1 MKKIIYSLLVLAMA
15 AFTFSSCEDVPAPY
29 DMPTKPETP
38 ELSTDGTEANPY
50 TVADAKIAATGT
62 NVFVKAFIV
71 GYVPDKAL
79 NEAIFSDAA
88 SAEKAPTNILIAAS
102 ADETNVTNCMPIQLP
117 AGAIRTALNLKDN
130 PGNLKQEV
138 ILCGNIENYFGATG
152 LKSVAYAKIGAK
164 EFGTKPGDSTT
175 TPDTPSTGKGSA
187 SDPYTVAEAVA
198 AIKAGAPTNE
208 VYLTGIISEVG
219 YYNETYK
226 SLSYYIS
233 DDGKSKDMQVYSGKG
248 LNGADFTSK
257 GDLKVGQKVTIK
269 GIIKSF
275 TDKNGTEIMEVD
287 KSSTIIKIEGEGTG
301 GEVTPKPEIPDT
313 GDGMTVNSIISG
325 KTSATDLTENSYG
338 TQAVDKNETWYSW
351 KYENVAYSGVKI
363 CKANG
368 DFTGCIQVQGNASDA
383 SKQGFFFNSSA
394 FSKDIKSIKIV
405 VNGLAKYND
414 PTVFSV
420 YGGTEAHPTTNK
432 VNGTHTTEKKNENI
446 NSFTFVYD
454 FSNVS
459 NKYFTIWNNAIGV
472 LYIEKVIVTLK

>member
-1 MKKIIYSLLVLAMA
+1 MKKIIYSLFVLAMA

-164 EFGTKPGDSTT
+164 EFGTKPGGSTT

-198 AIKAGAPTNE
+198 AIKAGAPTYE
-208 VYLTGIISEVG
+208 VYLTGIVSDV
-219 YYNETYK
+219 YFYSDQYK

-257 GDLKVGQKVTIK
+257 DDLKAGQKVTIK
-269 GIIKSF
+269 GIIKAF
-275 TDKNGTEIMEVD
+275 NKNGTDIMEVD
-287 KSSTIIKIEGEGTG
+287 KNSTIIKIEGEGTG

-420 YGGTEAHPTTNK
+420 YGGTEAHPTTHK
-432 VNGTHTTEKKNENI
+432 VSGTHTTEKKNENI

-454 FSNVS
+454 FSTVS

>member
-1 MKKIIYSLLVLAMA
+1 MKKIIYSLLVLAMS
-15 AFTFSSCEDVPAPY
+15 AFTFSSCEDVPTPY

-79 NEAIFSDAA
+79 NEAIFGDAA

-164 EFGTKPGDSTT
+164 EFGTKPGGSTT

-187 SDPYTVAEAVA
+187 SDPYAVAEAIA
-198 AIKAGAPTNE
+198 AIKAGAPTYE
-208 VYLTGIISEVG
+208 VYLTGIVSDV
-219 YYNETYK
+219 YFYSDQYK

-233 DDGKSKDMQVYSGKG
+233 DSGKSKDMQVYSGKG

-257 GDLKVGQKVTIK
+257 DDLKVGQKVTIK
-269 GIIKSF
+269 GIIKAF
-275 TDKNGTEIMEVD
+275 NKNGTDIMEVD

-432 VNGTHTTEKKNENI
+432 VNGTHTTEKKNETI

-454 FSNVS
+454 FSTVS

-472 LYIEKVIVTLK
+472 LYIEKIIVTLK

>member
-1 MKKIIYSLLVLAMA
+1 MKKIIYSLFVLAMA

-38 ELSTDGTEANPY
+38 ELTTDGTEANPY

-79 NEAIFSDAA
+79 NEAIFGDAA
-88 SAEKAPTNILIAAS
+88 SAASAPTNILVAAS

-164 EFGTKPGDSTT
+164 EFGTKPGGSTT

-187 SDPYTVAEAVA
+187 SDPYTVAEAIA
-198 AIKAGAPTNE
+198 AIKAGAPTYE
-208 VYLTGIISEVG
+208 VYLTGTVSEIDF
-219 YYNETYK
+219 YNETYK

-233 DDGKSKDMQVYSGKG
+233 DNGKSKDMQVYSGKG

-257 GDLKVGQKVTIK
+257 EDLKVGQKVTIK
-269 GIIKSF
+269 GIIKAF
-275 TDKNGTEIMEVD
+275 NKNGTDIMEVD

-301 GEVTPKPEIPDT
+301 GEVTPKPETPVT
-313 GDGMTVNSIISG
+313 GM
-325 KTSATDLTENSYG
+325 AR
-338 TQAVDKNETWYSW
+338 
-351 KYENVAYSGVKI
+351 
-363 CKANG
+363 
-368 DFTGCIQVQGNASDA
+368 
-383 SKQGFFFNSSA
+383 
-394 FSKDIKSIKIV
+394 
-405 VNGLAKYND
+405 
-414 PTVFSV
+414 
-420 YGGTEAHPTTNK
+420 
-432 VNGTHTTEKKNENI
+432 
-446 NSFTFVYD
+446 
-454 FSNVS
+454 
-459 NKYFTIWNNAIGV
+459 
-472 LYIEKVIVTLK
+472 